1 MVDDYS
7 GNNYNA
13 QEARDGYDTQGSYYV
28 LLPDGRHQT
37 VTYYVNGD
45 SGYVAE
51 VTYQGEAQYPQGQQG
66 YGSGPSYQAP
76 GPSYQQPRQSYA

>member
-1 MVDDYS
+1 M
-7 GNNYNA
+7 
-13 QEARDGYDTQGSYYV
+13 Q
-28 LLPDGRHQT
+28 LPDGRLQE
-37 VTYYVNGD
+37 VKYYVNGD